1 MSSPEEHAVTAGGV
15 QHLAVCIPTYRRPRM
30 LAACLAAVARLEIP
44 NACRIR
50 VIVAD
55 NDAGASARG
64 QVEGLQAE
72 FPFPLSY
79 VTETRRGLASIRN
92 RLLREALAAGA
103 DWIAF
108 LDDDEMPAPDWLS
121 QLARAAQEHRADVV
135 TGPLLQVNE
144 TAPLD
149 AASGGRRQAGGATP
163 RHVATNNVMFR
174 SSLVAAQDLWFDH
187 YYDFIGGEDFDFF
200 NRSTRLGNRHVWVP
214 DALVYERVPQERTT
228 LGYLFYRHF
237 TGAINNVLR
246 HRKDRG
252 ILSSWLHFLPKLAG
266 KLLASP
272 VYAVIAA
279 VAWNGD
285 TGRKALKMLAS
296 GLGYVAGLLN
306 IIVERYR
313 TLDGN

>member
-1 MSSPEEHAVTAGGV
+1 
-15 QHLAVCIPTYRRPRM
+15 M
-30 LAACLAAVARLEIP
+30 LAACLEAVARLETP
-44 NACRIR
+44 NTCRIS
-50 VIVAD
+50 VIVVD
-55 NDAGASARG
+55 NDAAASARG
-64 QVEGLQAE
+64 QVEALQAD

-79 VTETRRGLASIRN
+79 VTETRRGLASVRN
-92 RLLREALAAGA
+92 RLLLEALAAGA

-121 QLARAAQEHRADVV
+121 QLTRAAQDHRADVV
-135 TGPLLQVNE
+135 TGPLLQVDE

-149 AASGGRRQAGGATP
+149 AAGGGRRQEGGTTP
-163 RHVATNNVMFR
+163 RRVATNNVMFR
-174 SSLVAAQDLWFDH
+174 SSLVATQDLWFDH

-214 DALVYERVPQERTT
+214 GALVYERVPPERTT

-252 ILSSWLHFLPKLAG
+252 ILSSWLHFLPKMAG
-266 KLLASP
+266 KLLGAP
-272 VYAVIAA
+272 VYAFMAA
-279 VAWNGD
+279 CTARHE

-296 GLGYVAGLLN
+296 GLGYAAALLN
-306 IIVERYR
+306 VVVERYR
-313 TLDGN
+313 HIDGN

>member
-1 MSSPEEHAVTAGGV
+1 MSRTEERAVAVGGV

-30 LAACLAAVARLEIP
+30 LAACLGAVARLHIP
-44 NACRIR
+44 NTSRIS

-55 NDAGASARG
+55 NDAAASARA
-64 QVEGLQAE
+64 QVEALRAD
-72 FPFPLSY
+72 FPFPLHY
-79 VTETRRGLASIRN
+79 VTEIRRGLASVRN
-92 RLLREALAAGA
+92 RLLQEALAAGA

-121 QLARAAQEHRADVV
+121 QLTRAAQVHQADVV
-135 TGPLLQVNE
+135 TGPLLQVDE
-144 TAPLD
+144 AAPLD
-149 AASGGRRQAGGATP
+149 AAGGGRRQEGGTTP

-174 SSLVAAQDLWFDH
+174 SSLVAMQDLWFDH

-214 DALVYERVPQERTT
+214 EALVYERVPPERTT

-252 ILSSWLHFLPKLAG
+252 VLSSWLHFLPKMAG
-266 KLLASP
+266 KLLGALI
-272 VYAVIAA
+272 YALMATLTA
-279 VAWNGD
+279 RRE

-296 GLGYVAGLLN
+296 GLGYGAGLLN